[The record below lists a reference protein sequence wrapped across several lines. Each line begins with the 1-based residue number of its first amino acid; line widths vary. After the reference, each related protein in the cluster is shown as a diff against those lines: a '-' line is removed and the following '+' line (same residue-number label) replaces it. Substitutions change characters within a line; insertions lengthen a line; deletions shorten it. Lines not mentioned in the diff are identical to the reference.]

1 MWCVRRGE
9 CRVRGREGSVVCER
23 EGEGVWCVRGREG
36 SVVCEREGGEC
47 GV

>member
-1 MWCVRRGE
+1 M
-9 CRVRGREGSVVCER
+9 VCE
-23 EGEGVWCVRGREG
+23 EGGVSCVRGREG